1 MLKIVEIK
9 NQAEW
14 DDFID
19 STGGHPLQSWGWGEL
34 KKEHHWDV
42 KRIFIRSTTKK
53 YAEHKKSDNRDV
65 VAAAQILTRKLPW
78 PLNNFAYI
86 PRGAHILSKKPAERA
101 KMMREITDY
110 CAKNIK
116 PKPVCLS
123 IEPDWNDFPPQLLKE
138 QGWKTAKNTIL
149 LPKTILIDLKKSDEE
164 LFKEMSKKTRQYIR
178 KSSDEISVRP
188 IEHDVDFEECLKIYE
203 ETAARAGFNIHSRQ
217 YYQDLRRILGD
228 NAPVYG
234 AYAPA
239 IEPEQNGE
247 QSEQVETDIDIEI
260 KGTLGK
266 PSSEQVDLERIYGS
280 KLARKQ
286 ELVAFLWPIKSG
298 KIAFELY
305 GGVTERGQETRAN
318 YILKW
323 LTIKQMQSAG
333 VGQYDVNGLLNDGIS
348 NFKRGF
354 AKHEDT
360 FCGTYDKPLSPLYFV
375 WAHLLPLG
383 KRIIR
388 KFKL

>member
-9 NQAEW
+9 NKAEW
-14 DDFID
+14 DSFID

-34 KKEHHWDV
+34 KKKHHWQV
-42 KRIFIRSTTKK
+42 KRVFIRSTTEK
-53 YAEHKKSDNRDV
+53 YADYKKSDNRDV

-101 KMMREITDY
+101 KMMREITNY

-116 PKPVCLS
+116 PKPVCVS
-123 IEPDWNDFPPQLLKE
+123 IEPDWDDFPPQLLKE
-138 QGWKTAKNTIL
+138 QGWRPAKNTIL
-149 LPKTILIDLKKSDEE
+149 IPNTILIDLKKSDDE
-164 LFKEMSKKTRQYIR
+164 LLKEMSKKTRQYIR

-188 IEHDVDFEECLKIYE
+188 IEHDDDFEECLKIYE
-203 ETAARAGFNIHSRQ
+203 ETAARAGFGLHSRQ
-217 YYQDLRRILGD
+217 YYQDLRKILGD
-228 NAPVYG
+228 NAPIYG
-234 AYAPA
+234 AYAPI
-239 IEPEQNGE
+239 IE
-247 QSEQVETDIDIEI
+247 SEQDENLDEQVAAETEIEI
-260 KGTLGK
+260 DDSKKLN
-266 PSSEQVDLERIYGS
+266 PDQLNLERVYGS
-280 KLARKQ
+280 KIARKQ

-305 GGVTERGQETRAN
+305 GGVTERGQKTRAN

-333 VGQYDVNGLLNDGIS
+333 VEQYDVNGLLNDGIS

-354 AKHEDT
+354 ADHEDL
-360 FCGTYDKPLSPLYFV
+360 FCGTYDKPLSIFYFV

-383 KRIIR
+383 KRIVR

>member
-9 NQAEW
+9 KQAEW
-14 DDFID
+14 DEFIN

-34 KKEHHWDV
+34 KKNHNWEV
-42 KRIFIRSTTKK
+42 KRIFVRNTTERYADYKK
-53 YAEHKKSDNRDV
+53 NNTRDV

-78 PLNNFAYI
+78 PLKNFAYI

-101 KMMREITDY
+101 KLMREIADY

-149 LPKTILIDLKKSDEE
+149 LPKTILIDLKKSDDE
-164 LFKEMSKKTRQYIR
+164 LFKAMSKKTRQYIR

-188 IEHDVDFEECLKIYE
+188 IEHGDDFEECLKIYE
-203 ETAARAGFNIHSRQ
+203 ETATRAGFGIHSRQ
-217 YYQDLRRILGD
+217 YYKDLRKILGE
-228 NAPVYG
+228 NAPIYG
-234 AYAPA
+234 AYAPIRQSEENSQTEQPTA
-239 IEPEQNGE
+239 EPKIIIDRSKEVDPEQLN
-247 QSEQVETDIDIEI
+247 
-260 KGTLGK
+260 
-266 PSSEQVDLERIYGS
+266 LERVYGS
-280 KLARKQ
+280 KLARNQ

-305 GGVTERGQETRAN
+305 GGMTEQGQKTRAN

-333 VGQYDVNGLLNDGIS
+333 VEQYDVNGLLNDGIS

-354 AKHEDT
+354 ADHEDL
-360 FCGTYDKPLSPLYFV
+360 FCGTYDKPLSIFYFV

-383 KRIIR
+383 KRIVR